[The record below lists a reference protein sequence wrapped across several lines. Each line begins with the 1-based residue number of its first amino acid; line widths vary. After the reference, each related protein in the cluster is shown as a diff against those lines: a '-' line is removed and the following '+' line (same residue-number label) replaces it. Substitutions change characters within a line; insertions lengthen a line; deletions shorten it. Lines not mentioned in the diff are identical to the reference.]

1 MGWTVLYIAFGIVA
15 LWLLGEVLFQFK
27 ARLRYRLLAFVG
39 FLGVVVG
46 AVLPSVVVIGIGI
59 AAFATGQ
66 TFVTLSYRQGF
77 STGWAIGGRPGSS
90 RRRRTGG
97 GRAADPSLEVSD
109 LQTYAPGTVPVPD
122 PVDDYGNA
130 GYHAENNQP
139 APEYQGYGAAEETQ
153 AYAYGDLQTPHQDP
167 SFQEPSPYQDASLQ
181 APAHYQA
188 EPQQYAAYADPY
200 LGYDHQ
206 GEPAP
211 VPAAAQQQQPSYDYG
226 YGDYGSGDHLNG
238 GYGNGDFNGG
248 NFNNGYGG
256 GDYPAGSDDG
266 YGGYGYPTQGQPPQQ
281 QPSYYT
287 DYADVPETPPG
298 GVWVPQ
304 QRDAGATP
312 PPPPEQPPVPYGYS
326 DETYQQ
332 YPQGY
337 YNDRHGTY

>member
-1 MGWTVLYIAFGIVA
+1 MAAG
-15 LWLLGEVLFQFK
+15 
-27 ARLRYRLLAFVG
+27 R
-39 FLGVVVG
+39 G
-46 AVLPSVVVIGIGI
+46 AVPVQGPAPLP
-59 AAFATGQ
+59 AAG
-66 TFVTLSYRQGF
+66 LRGLPRRR
-77 STGWAIGGRPGSS
+77 GGGRPALGG
-90 RRRRTGG
+90 RDRHRHRGLRHGPDLCDPLLPARLLHRLGHRRTAGLQPAAPHRR